1 MKRKIELVIEV
12 PDTATEDEIEE
23 FFEYEFNYNGECSCD
38 NPFFYRYNYDVVDF
52 VLL

>member
-23 FFEYEFNYNGECSCD
+23 FFMCEFNYNGECSCD
-38 NPFFYRYNYDVVDF
+38 NPFFYRYKYYVVDF